1 MLTTPKERPILFS
14 GPMVRAI
21 MDGRKTQ
28 TRRIV
33 KPQPPTVEAV
43 KKLSGSD
50 FRLFADAH
58 FPRDVFR
65 VAGPVWAVRD
75 LGPQTQWKCP
85 YGGLGDRLWVRETFC
100 QKCEDGY
107 PVYTA
112 DGNLDSSC
120 YHYRADGYHVVKA
133 DGDGGT
139 EFTKDGREASPWKP
153 SIFMPRH
160 ASRLTLE
167 VTAVRVERL
176 QEITEADAQLEGFQQ
191 TNTVLA
197 RSEFIRTWKLINGGG
212 TWSANPWVWVVSF
225 KRVDQ
230 E

>member
-1 MLTTPKERPILFS
+1 
-14 GPMVRAI
+14 MVRAI
-21 MDGRKTQ
+21 LDGKKTQ

-33 KPQPPTVEAV
+33 RPQPTQPLAGHIIYSTDPNQ
-43 KKLSGSD
+43 SGKW
-50 FRLFADAH
+50 RFAENDDH
-58 FPRDVFR
+58 EGEYRR
-65 VAGPVWAVRD
+65 
-75 LGPQTQWKCP
+75 CP
-85 YGGLGDRLWVRETFC
+85 YGLPHDRLWVRETFC

-107 PVYTA
+107 PVYNA

-133 DGDGGT
+133 DGDGVT

-160 ASRLTLE
+160 ASRITLE

-191 TNTVLA
+191 TNTTLA
-197 RSEFIRTWKLINGGG
+197 RSEFIRLWKQINGVGS
-212 TWSANPWVWVVSF
+212 WDANPWVWVIEF
-225 KRVDQ
+225 KRVTT
-230 E
+230 